1 MKNSGTMLEG
11 IKSTLT
17 TVMLCLFIPFT
28 IFIIFFCIKCS
39 KHKHSCNFEYNE
51 FEYDDDDDDEVKEQ
65 VNEDVKMTAEDEH
78 ETSEKNDNMAW
89 KGVEA

>member
-39 KHKHSCNFEYNE
+39 KRKHSCNFEYKE
-51 FEYDDDDDDEVKEQ
+51 FEYDDDYEDEVKEQ
-65 VNEDVKMTAEDEH
+65 VKEDSEKATEENPD
-78 ETSEKNDNMAW
+78 TSEKNDHNDW